1 MIALCPNHARRAD
14 VGVISRPQLYEAK
27 RHPFNN
33 SIVREDEFR
42 LMGNHV
48 SVMLGSNTYIDT
60 PRILVIDELDL
71 IAIRQENRYPILN
84 VVLMDQFNK
93 WIGIIEE
100 NEWVFDRTAMWDF
113 EYSTRHLVVRSAPR
127 DVALAIDLDE
137 DLVKLRGKL
146 FYNGFPVEISPD
158 EVRYGGKN
166 ALTMRGCTFQSCAV
180 GVNIGA

>member
-42 LMGNHV
+42 LIGNRV

-71 IAIRQENRYPILN
+71 IGIGQEERYPLLN
-84 VVLMDQFNK
+84 VVLIDRFNN

-113 EYSTRHLVVRSAPR
+113 EYSARHLAVRSGPR
-127 DVALAIDLDE
+127 DVALAIDLQK
-137 DLVKLRGKL
+137 DLVKIRGKL

-166 ALTMRGCTFQSCAV
+166 ALTIRGSTFQNLAV
-180 GVNIGA
+180 GVKIGA